1 LTEPGG
7 GGGGCLP
14 VFYGHVSQFEAHHA
28 AVVLI

>member
-1 LTEPGG
+1 LTEPDGG
-7 GGGGCLP
+7 GGRLP